1 MENNYWDYLHYCF
14 IQNPRLEVFKLTYH
28 HEENVDNQEC
38 RDSSGKTIS
47 CLWGK
52 LKQVA

>member
-1 MENNYWDYLHYCF
+1 MKD
-14 IQNPRLEVFKLTYH
+14 QRLDVWKLTYH
-28 HEENVDNQEC
+28 HEKNIDNQER

-52 LKQVA
+52 LKQVT